1 MENVISRHRNLII
14 LTAAIFAQLIG
25 LASQVRRPADGRSVR
40 LIRIWGVM
48 MVTPLEHVILAT
60 TRGARGVWHQYINV
74 QGVSH
79 ENDELREELT
89 RMRLEQ
95 IRLAEDAGQAHRLQ
109 ALLGFKEQFIAQTV
123 AAQVISTTGSPFSRG
138 IYIDKSAREGLKR
151 DMAVITPQGIVGKVY
166 QVFPETGTALVLEIS
181 DPSSGAGAIL
191 EKSRLQ
197 GILTGSGGGELVLQ
211 KVMSDEKVQ
220 IGERVLTSGGDRI
233 YPKGL
238 EVGTV
243 TAVSPGSEGF
253 LNIKV
258 KPSADLDRVEEVL
271 VITKVDERTPVA
283 EPAAPMRAIDILE
296 QRLPFVP
303 AKPPDPKT
311 EAGGQPKPSGDK
323 PAASANPVAVG
334 KPAGAAPEPGKPGNP
349 AKPAPNNAATPAT
362 KAVADKVKPETP
374 QPKENPQ

>member
-1 MENVISRHRNLII
+1 MENVISRHRNFII
-14 LTAAIFAQLIG
+14 LAAAIFVQLIG
-25 LASQVRRPADGRSVR
+25 LASQVRRPSDAGSVR
-40 LIRIWGVM
+40 LIRLWGVTL
-48 MVTPLEHVILAT
+48 VTPLEHVVLAT
-60 TRGARGVWHQYINV
+60 THGARDFWHQYINV
-74 QGVSH
+74 RSVH
-79 ENDELREELT
+79 RENEELREELT
-89 RMRLEQ
+89 HMRLEQ

-109 ALLGFKEQFIAQTV
+109 ALLGFKEKFIAQTV

-138 IYIDKSAREGLKR
+138 IYIDKGPHDGVKT
-151 DMAVITPQGIVGKVY
+151 DMAVITPEGIVGKVY
-166 QVFPETGTALVLEIS
+166 KVFPELGTALVLEVN

-197 GILTGSGGGELVLQ
+197 GILTGAGGGELVLQ

-220 IGERVLTSGGDRI
+220 TGERVLTSGGDRI

-243 TAVSPGSEGF
+243 TAVAPGAEGF
-253 LNIKV
+253 LNIRV
-258 KPSADLDRVEEVL
+258 KPSADLDRLEEVL
-271 VITKVDERTPVA
+271 VITKVEERTPVA

-311 EAGGQPKPSGDK
+311 DASAQSKPNGEK
-323 PAASANPVAVG
+323 PATAANPVAVG
-334 KPAGAAPEPGKPGNP
+334 KPAGAASEPGKPAGP
-349 AKPAPNNAATPAT
+349 AKPATNNAAAPAT